1 MARPVYTDY
10 LQSYAFWMM
19 DVAPISFSAQP
30 VFNPVLGFSSIS
42 APEISVE
49 QFTFRPAN
57 WFFDRHVIQ
66 RGSISPFTARR
77 GVTFYD
83 SDFWRWTQA
92 SLAGNSSLSF
102 TIGGASYRR
111 SFVLIHFF
119 ARNPILGLAGNV
131 SRDNGTDPNGLPQG
145 VALNYGPFEFAVR
158 VPAKAYLL
166 KNCIPLRWRSGND
179 FDAADGSVSIA
190 ELDFSCELVEEISLG
205 GAVSAA
211 LKTTLNA
218 AQEGIQGLGL
228 ASAVGAGF

>member
-1 MARPVYTDY
+1 MARQVYTDY
-10 LQSYAFWMM
+10 LQSFAFWMM

-49 QFTFRPAN
+49 QYSIRPAN
-57 WFFDRHVIQ
+57 WFFDRHVVQ
-66 RGSISPFTARR
+66 RGAISPFTARR

-92 SLAGNSSLSF
+92 ALAGNTNLSF

-111 SFVLIHFF
+111 DFVLIHFF

-131 SRDNGTDPNGLPQG
+131 AQDNGITPSG
-145 VALNYGPFEFAVR
+145 VALNYGPFEFAIR

-166 KNCIPLRWRSGND
+166 KGCIPLRWRSGND

-190 ELDFSCELVEEISLG
+190 ELDFNCELVEEISLG

-218 AQEGIQGLGL
+218 AQQGIQGLGL
-228 ASAVGAGF
+228 ASAVTAGF

>member
-10 LQSYAFWMM
+10 LQSFAFWMM
-19 DVAPISFSAQP
+19 DIAPISFSAQP

-49 QFTFRPAN
+49 QYSFRPAN
-57 WFFDRHVIQ
+57 WYFDRHVVQ
-66 RGSISPFTARR
+66 RAAISPFTARR

-92 SLAGNSSLSF
+92 ALSGNTSTNFS
-102 TIGGASYRR
+102 IGGASYRR

-119 ARNPILGLAGNV
+119 ARNPLLALAGNV
-131 SRDNGTDPNGLPQG
+131 AEANGTTPTG
-145 VALNYGPFEFAVR
+145 VALNFGPFEFALR

-190 ELDFSCELVEEISLG
+190 ELDFNCEMVEEISLG
-205 GAVSAA
+205 GAVSTAIN
-211 LKTTLNA
+211 TTLGA
-218 AQEGIQGLGL
+218 AGSLVSTVVGGIT
-228 ASAVGAGF
+228 SALNNPNP